1 MTFNRMTLSSGKQWN
16 DAHHYI
22 AQQNDTQQ
30 NNIKNDDI
38 QQNDLQQCSRMT
50 LIKGG
55 YSFKNTS
62 FSS

>member
-16 DAHHYI
+16 DTQHNV

-38 QQNDLQQCSRMT
+38 LQNDLQQFSRMALT
-50 LIKGG
+50 KGG
-55 YSFKNTS
+55 YSFKNT
-62 FSS
+62 